1 MSLPAL
7 LEFDTTPWRL
17 SGVVYGTLLNH
28 TESLAALG
36 DAVHAAPYKAPPRA
50 PVLYVK
56 PRNTRNVHGG
66 AVAVPADVA
75 ALEVGASLGIVIG
88 QPACRVPVQDAL
100 RYVAGYTTVN
110 DVCIPHTVYYRPS
123 IRLRARDG
131 FCPIGPTVVPREAIA
146 QPDNLRVRTWIDGV
160 LQHDSHTGDRVRGV
174 AQLLAD
180 VTEFMT
186 LLPGD
191 VLLLGSA
198 ANPPQAAAGQRSRI
212 EIEGLGALENHYHR
226 EGTLA

>member
-1 MSLPAL
+1 MSFPAP
-7 LEFDTTPWRL
+7 LEFSTVPWRL

-28 TESLAALG
+28 APSLQALG
-36 DAVHAAPYKAPPRA
+36 DAVDAAPYKGAPRA

-66 AVAVPADVA
+66 SVPVPADVD

-88 QPACRVPVQDAL
+88 QTACRVQAHSAL
-100 RYVAGYTTVN
+100 DHVAGYTIVA

-131 FCPIGPTVVPREAIA
+131 FCPIGPTVVARDAIA
-146 QPDNLRVRTWIDGV
+146 NPDHLRVQTFIDGV
-160 LQHDSHTGDRVRGV
+160 LQHDSHTGERIRNVR
-174 AQLLAD
+174 QLIAD
-180 VTEFMT
+180 VSEFMT

-198 ANPPQAAAGQRSRI
+198 AHPAMAAAGQCSRI
-212 EIEGLGALENHYHR
+212 EIEDLGALENHFVK
-226 EGTLA
+226 EGNKA